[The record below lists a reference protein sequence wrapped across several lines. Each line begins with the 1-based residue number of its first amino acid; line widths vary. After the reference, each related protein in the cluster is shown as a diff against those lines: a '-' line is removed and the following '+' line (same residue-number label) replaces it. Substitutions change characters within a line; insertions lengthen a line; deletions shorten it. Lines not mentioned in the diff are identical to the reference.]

1 MAIVEICTSDAT
13 SSFNDLL
20 RTPSLLTMLQV
31 AGVNGTVLKLH
42 VDESEEE
49 LIIPD
54 LDPDTQYTFTVL
66 ASNSIGSNSLQAT
79 QSTTSG

>member
-1 MAIVEICTSDAT
+1 MS
-13 SSFNDLL
+13 
-20 RTPSLLTMLQV
+20 QV
-31 AGVNGTVLKLH
+31 AGAIGTVLALH

-54 LDPDTQYTFTVL
+54 LDSDTQYTFTVL
-66 ASNSIGSNSLQAT
+66 ASNSIGSDSLQVT

>member
-1 MAIVEICTSDAT
+1 
-13 SSFNDLL
+13 
-20 RTPSLLTMLQV
+20 MLQV
-31 AGVNGTVLKLH
+31 AGVNGTVLALH

-66 ASNSIGSNSLQAT
+66 AINSIGSDSLQAT